1 MHVHT
6 TCPPHEVNANTQQTN
21 MDHRPHIHLLCGMR
35 SHTTTCK
42 VKRGS
47 SAQHTLPVLYLVLCS
62 TEHTPQSTMQTA
74 VHSRQTITKYYRT
87 HYKHMHG
94 LALDVRVDATRAS
107 HGSLC
112 ECQQCRAEANIV
124 MLSIRDLVGKSLIL

>member
-6 TCPPHEVNANTQQTN
+6 TCPPHEVNTNTQQTN
-21 MDHRPHIHLLCGMR
+21 MDHCSHIHLLCGMR

-74 VHSRQTITKYYRT
+74 VHSRQTTTKYYTT
-87 HYKHMHG
+87 HCKHMGWPWMCVWMLQEPHMVRFVNVSNAG
-94 LALDVRVDATRAS
+94 LRQM
-107 HGSLC
+107 LC
-112 ECQQCRAEANIV
+112 
-124 MLSIRDLVGKSLIL
+124 LVFETVLEKA